1 MNEAALEG
9 CLAAARAWEFELAW
23 KLRWLE
29 KGLAG
34 PGRRRKGTGLQV
46 RVELHEPSGLWTA
59 VGDDGERR
67 IGQTAETADEATALV
82 HEAFGLKAWRPQPPP
97 PPGWHRFTL
106 VHCPVGRAPGYAD
119 PRYDAIKAG
128 PPVGCVPEEVG
139 GYFGL
144 RCERPGERLLDA
156 VGGLCGEIRTG
167 HGLLMTDLGI
177 EKLWEWSADG
187 TDGWGAEIVG
197 QLLLMAAE
205 RGPRLGYGVDDLV
218 RFLRTAAGSCR
229 DGSGPAGVVR
239 P

>member
-1 MNEAALEG
+1 MSEAALEG
-9 CLAAARAWEFELAW
+9 CRAAARAWEFELAW
-23 KLRWLE
+23 KLCWLE

-34 PGRRRKGTGLQV
+34 PGWRRSGMGLQV
-46 RVELHEPSGLWTA
+46 RVELHEASGLWTA
-59 VGDDGERR
+59 VGDDGKRR
-67 IGQTAETADEATALV
+67 VRETAETADEATALV

-106 VHCPVGRAPGYAD
+106 VHSPVGRAPGHAD
-119 PRYDAIKAG
+119 PRYDAIKAR
-128 PPVGCVPEEVG
+128 PPRGCVPEELVG
-139 GYFGL
+139 CFAL
-144 RCERPGERLLDA
+144 RCERPGARLLDA
-156 VGGLCGEIRTG
+156 VGELCGEVRTG
-167 HGLLMTDLGI
+167 YGLLMTDLGI
-177 EKLWEWSADG
+177 EELWEWASDG

-229 DGSGPAGVVR
+229 DGSGPAGVLR